1 MIDRMGTRFLQET
14 LNDQLGK
21 HIKEKL
27 PGLRSG
33 LQNKIRELNDR
44 LKDLGYFDQ
53 TEKSKIKLLYKAI
66 NKFVDDLETNLE
78 GNSIKVSGTNL
89 KAGANINRTMYDEV
103 YGLIK
108 STVSL
113 MIQLDYS
120 IYLTVS
126 NPNRSRNQVTM
137 RLLCPLPICLV
148 IGLACSPNN
157 LLLTL
162 PFALL
167 SRSIVS
173 HWLQGWAS
181 SKRSWYDKIKMSIF

>member
-113 MIQLDYS
+113 
-120 IYLTVS
+120 
-126 NPNRSRNQVTM
+126 R
-137 RLLCPLPICLV
+137 
-148 IGLACSPNN
+148 
-157 LLLTL
+157 
-162 PFALL
+162 
-167 SRSIVS
+167 
-173 HWLQGWAS
+173 
-181 SKRSWYDKIKMSIF
+181 